1 MGPSAINDT
10 IFTITNETI
19 LRCMDKLFTRIHHQ
33 IHYNHNKARHD
44 TAACILY
51 ELHNTKGKASLLAPF

>member
-1 MGPSAINDT
+1 MGPRAINDMILT
-10 IFTITNETI
+10 IANETI
-19 LRCMDKLFTRIHHQ
+19 LRYMDKLFTRIHHQ

-51 ELHNTKGKASLLAPF
+51 EVHWTKGKASLLAPF